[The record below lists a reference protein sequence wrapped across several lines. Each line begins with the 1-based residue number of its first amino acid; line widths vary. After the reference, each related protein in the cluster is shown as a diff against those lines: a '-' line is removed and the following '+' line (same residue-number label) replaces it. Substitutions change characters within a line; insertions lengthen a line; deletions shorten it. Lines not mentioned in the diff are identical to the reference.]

1 LKIFLKQ
8 FFFGVVIGHKLM
20 VWYEKNKR
28 DLPWRDTG
36 NPYLIWVSEII
47 LQQTR
52 VVQGLDYYRRFVD
65 AYPDIFLLANADIDE
80 ILKIWQGLGYYSRAR
95 NMHFAAKQVVDAFDG
110 KFPDTYDGLIAIK
123 GVGDYTASA
132 IASLAFG
139 QAVPVIDGNVNRV
152 IARLHGLQL
161 PINKP
166 AGQREIR
173 AYAEKMMISEAPG
186 TYNQA
191 IMEFGALQC
200 VPKNPDCNGCIFK
213 NICVAFQSGLV
224 DMLPVKEK
232 TAKIATRYFHYL
244 YVCLGH
250 RAFIRRRPDGDIW
263 TGLYE
268 FPLIETAAETSLDDL
283 IQTPAWQSYFDRQ
296 TPIVESVSPEITHR
310 LTHRI
315 LKIRFYKISVTQPI
329 CGNDFFE
336 IPETEVFRYAVPK
349 VIDNYLKCYLF

>member
-1 LKIFLKQ
+1 M
-8 FFFGVVIGHKLM
+8 IGQKLM
-20 VWYEKNKR
+20 VWYEENKR
-28 DLPWRDTG
+28 DLPWRDTE

-65 AYPDIFLLANADIDE
+65 AYPDIFSLANAGIDE

-95 NMHFAAKQVVDAFDG
+95 NMHFAAKQVVDACDG
-110 KFPDTYDGLIAIK
+110 MFPSTYNELITIK
-123 GVGDYTASA
+123 GIGDYTASA

-173 AYAEKMMISEAPG
+173 AQAEKMMVRDAPG

-200 VPKNPDCNGCIFK
+200 VPKNPNCNVCIFK
-213 NICVAFQSGLV
+213 NICVAFRNGLV
-224 DMLPVKEK
+224 NMLPVKDK
-232 TAKIATRYFHYL
+232 TVKIATRYFHYL
-244 YVCLGH
+244 YVCFDH
-250 RAFIRRRPDGDIW
+250 RTFIRRRPDGDIW
-263 TGLYE
+263 AGLYE
-268 FPLIETAAETSLDDL
+268 FPVIETATETNLDDL
-283 IQTPAWQSYFDRQ
+283 IQNTAWQSYFDGQ
-296 TPIVESVSPEITHR
+296 TPVVEAISSEIIHR

-315 LKIRFYKISVTQPI
+315 LKIRFYKIVVNQPI
-329 CGNDFFE
+329 CRNNIIE
-336 IPETEVFRYAVPK
+336 IPETNIFRYAVPK
-349 VIDNYLKCYLF
+349 VIDNYLNEMGTFDHIV